1 MPVGAGAARATARV
15 PRRPAEGDPFRRSAD
30 VIGPICQRL
39 ERLAKDGAAMRH
51 NPPDSKCAA
60 DVRAHAFAER
70 QHMPPV
76 RQGLKR
82 GSVARPSPVRIAL
95 DRDLMARPAPV
106 RRVCSPLVGSRAG
119 ARISRTFGFR
129 RRAAGHS
136 SGTRRASSRV
146 SAGCWRPS
154 ASPERSGQRGLAA
167 VAFAF
172 GEVG

>member
-1 MPVGAGAARATARV
+1 MPVGAGAARATARL

-60 DVRAHAFAER
+60 DVRAHAYAER
-70 QHMPPV
+70 QHMLPV

-95 DRDLMARPAPV
+95 ERDLSLGVCRCLAQEGELFCRHRSAPNEGRLPGNALPEKRSRPGGRPKS
-106 RRVCSPLVGSRAG
+106 REETPKKGCNIGTLRVKL
-119 ARISRTFGFR
+119 
-129 RRAAGHS
+129 H
-136 SGTRRASSRV
+136 
-146 SAGCWRPS
+146 
-154 ASPERSGQRGLAA
+154 L
-167 VAFAF
+167 
-172 GEVG
+172 